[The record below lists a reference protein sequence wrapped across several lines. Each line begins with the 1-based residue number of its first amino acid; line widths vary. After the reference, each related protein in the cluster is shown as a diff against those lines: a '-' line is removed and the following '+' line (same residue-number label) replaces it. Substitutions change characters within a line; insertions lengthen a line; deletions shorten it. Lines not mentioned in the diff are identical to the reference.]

1 MATTKFYEEGLEKPI
16 EIDITGTLLDSHIR
30 VHKVHW
36 SLVYKVVI
44 GTNVNAI
51 ANDVFSNFTLLT
63 DVTIPDSVMSIGSST
78 FSNCRTLTTVTIGNG
93 VTTIGHHAFSD
104 CGKLTTVTIP
114 DSVET
119 IGYGAFQKCP
129 SLCKIILYRPYA
141 TTDIE
146 KAVASR
152 NFFGAPSNI
161 EIIELEKY
169 TTFETETDIYTS
181 ETNNGEIVI
190 PQHVTQKNLIKLT
203 VASDV
208 ASIGKSQFEDFVK
221 LTNINLRYATKLT
234 NIGMKAFKNC
244 PGVLKKA
251 KRVGATINNLDE
263 IIVIPSLV
271 NHIGKEA
278 FQHVLIPDWEGD
290 IYIRGIDKYKKHLED
305 KTQLTWLGR
314 DNNYFIGPNTNI
326 LFRTDESVPLMVL
339 DRNDNTIVVPS
350 SNPFKFYPKLNTMTG
365 TLSTSDKGQQELT
378 RVGGKIENNTIIG
391 DAPWHSAF
399 SNYDSENILPFFMAR
414 GIDDIYTI
422 PLIFTDNYDN
432 TQIEFTLT
440 INVRGSDDDCFP
452 GNSKLILKD
461 GTKKVFHDI
470 EVGDE
475 IQVCSKDMELSYSKV
490 VFLPHL
496 QNNQL
501 TSFIKFMTE
510 SNETIRATS
519 KHLLPVLNKNNE
531 LQNIMAEE
539 ITKED
544 KLYVLNNGKGVPEE
558 IKSIERIVEEGAYT
572 AYTKE
577 GEYIV
582 VDNMVGAPY
591 AMNYNLFNLLNKI
604 MNGLDNVGLMV
615 LISPVVRVL
624 EGILYGAFKG
634 LGLMRYIE
642 DRR

>member
-63 DVTIPDSVMSIGSST
+63 DVTIPDSVMSIGIST

-234 NIGMKAFKNC
+234 SASPC
-244 PGVLKKA
+244 
-251 KRVGATINNLDE
+251 GATPTA
-263 IIVIPSLV
+263 VI
-271 NHIGKEA
+271 
-278 FQHVLIPDWEGD
+278 
-290 IYIRGIDKYKKHLED
+290 
-305 KTQLTWLGR
+305 
-314 DNNYFIGPNTNI
+314 
-326 LFRTDESVPLMVL
+326 
-339 DRNDNTIVVPS
+339 
-350 SNPFKFYPKLNTMTG
+350 
-365 TLSTSDKGQQELT
+365 
-378 RVGGKIENNTIIG
+378 
-391 DAPWHSAF
+391 
-399 SNYDSENILPFFMAR
+399 
-414 GIDDIYTI
+414 
-422 PLIFTDNYDN
+422 
-432 TQIEFTLT
+432 
-440 INVRGSDDDCFP
+440 
-452 GNSKLILKD
+452 
-461 GTKKVFHDI
+461 
-470 EVGDE
+470 
-475 IQVCSKDMELSYSKV
+475 
-490 VFLPHL
+490 
-496 QNNQL
+496 
-501 TSFIKFMTE
+501 
-510 SNETIRATS
+510 
-519 KHLLPVLNKNNE
+519 
-531 LQNIMAEE
+531 
-539 ITKED
+539 
-544 KLYVLNNGKGVPEE
+544 
-558 IKSIERIVEEGAYT
+558 
-572 AYTKE
+572 
-577 GEYIV
+577 
-582 VDNMVGAPY
+582 
-591 AMNYNLFNLLNKI
+591 
-604 MNGLDNVGLMV
+604 
-615 LISPVVRVL
+615 
-624 EGILYGAFKG
+624 
-634 LGLMRYIE
+634 
-642 DRR
+642 